1 MVFDAASKRLINAE
15 NATVAGLDS
24 ANGVAWTETDNAL
37 PMPVNLNDP
46 VVALAV
52 RSSDFVEAL
61 DREELKV
68 TGLSA
73 PRYDLKIDGEEVGT
87 FSKPQLEE
95 GINLAVLPTPMAK
108 QAMAV
113 HELTLKHNNVHF
125 ARWRQ
130 VEVPL
135 ETDPSS
141 HKQAAI
147 DALDRLESDLIFEQR
162 ATAQPKPRP
171 LRGAREPWEPAWRRR
186 LRAKRPR
193 QT

>member
-1 MVFDAASKRLINAE
+1 VTTVEIDAASKRLVSAE
-15 NATVAGLDS
+15 NATVAALD
-24 ANGVAWTETDNAL
+24 NTDGVAWTETDNAL
-37 PMPVNLNDP
+37 PMPVDLNDP

-52 RSSDFVEAL
+52 RSSDFLEAL

-87 FSKPQLEE
+87 FSNQQLAE
-95 GINLAVLPTPMAK
+95 GVNLAALPTPMAK

-125 ARWRQ
+125 ARWRE

-135 ETDPSS
+135 ENDQVS

-147 DALDRLESDLIFEQR
+147 DALDRLESDLIAEQR
-162 ATAQPKPRP
+162 SAAQPK
-171 LRGAREPWEPAWRRR
+171 ARRYR
-186 LRAKRPR
+186 LTP
-193 QT
+193 Q

>member
-1 MVFDAASKRLINAE
+1 MAEALLKAWHAPATVSAVEIDAASKRVVQAE
-15 NATVAGLDS
+15 NTSVTGLDDN
-24 ANGVAWTETDNAL
+24 ANGVVWTETDNAL
-37 PMPVNLNDP
+37 PMPVNLNDA

-61 DREELKV
+61 DRDELKV

-73 PRYDLKIDGEEVGT
+73 PRYALKIDGEELGA
-87 FSKPQLEE
+87 FSKLQLEK

-125 ARWRQ
+125 ARWRD

-141 HKQAAI
+141 RKQAAI
-147 DALDRLESDLIFEQR
+147 DALDRLESDLIAEQR
-162 ATAQPKPRP
+162 AAVQPKPRRYQLTP
-171 LRGAREPWEPAWRRR
+171 
-186 LRAKRPR
+186 
-193 QT
+193 Q